1 MSAMVTGQPKG
12 GGPMTKQ
19 AVLEQYPSIPRDA
32 ELGDF
37 YFLWDDPLFTNASSI
52 DEWELKDPE
61 FIELRRETRLLAI
74 EALCRKIEIL
84 QHDLAQEKQFHR
96 EGQCRE
102 VWTINQFLKALPREE

>member
-1 MSAMVTGQPKG
+1 MRNW
-12 GGPMTKQ
+12 
-19 AVLEQYPSIPRDA
+19 EF
-32 ELGDF
+32 F

-74 EALCRKIEIL
+74 EALYRKIEIL

-102 VWTINQFLKALPREE
+102 VWTINQFLKALPREEAEPILINRKVNDMDPDFSFEAALAK